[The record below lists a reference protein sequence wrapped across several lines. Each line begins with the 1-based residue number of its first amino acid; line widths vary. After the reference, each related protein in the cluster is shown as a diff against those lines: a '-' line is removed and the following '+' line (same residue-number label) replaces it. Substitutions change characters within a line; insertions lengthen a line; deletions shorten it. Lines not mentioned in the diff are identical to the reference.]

1 LIIEVKM
8 KRKNPTK
15 NIFTQLIFALAIVLI
30 VTLSACDLQS
40 QDEEHVLITE
50 PGFMMDTYVIL
61 TIHGYAPEGI
71 VEKAFDLIEKLENL
85 MSITIENSD
94 VHRINNSGGEPV
106 TVDPRTIDVIQLAME
121 FGELSG
127 GLFDITTGRLTR
139 LWNFS
144 ESREIPD
151 ENSLFEAQQTVDFR
165 QIIIS
170 EHENIVT
177 LANPEAWIDLGAIAK
192 GYIADRVA
200 ELLAENGVTSALI
213 DMGGDI
219 IALGSR
225 GDGSPWRLAIRN
237 PFDHHS
243 MPFAAT
249 IEVSNVAVISSGTY
263 ERSFEIDGI
272 RYHHILDPR
281 TGNPARSDIVSATI
295 IAQNGII
302 GEGLSTMAI
311 LKGSEEITEILTN
324 HYGFIG
330 AVLILQDG
338 EILEIGDVRRN

>member
-1 LIIEVKM
+1 M
-8 KRKNPTK
+8 KRKKPTK
-15 NIFTQLIFALAIVLI
+15 NIFTLIIILMIA
-30 VTLSACDLQS
+30 LSACDVQS
-40 QDEEHVLITE
+40 QGGEQVLITE
-50 PGFMMDTYVIL
+50 PRFMMDTYVIL

-71 VEKAFDLIEKLENL
+71 AEKAFDLIGELESL

-94 VHRINNSGGEPV
+94 VYRINNSGGEPV
-106 TVDPRTIDVIQLAME
+106 TVDSRTIAVVQSAME
-121 FGELSG
+121 FGDLSG

-144 ESREIPD
+144 ESKEIPD
-151 ENSLFEAQQTVDFR
+151 ENSLLKAQQTVDFR

-170 EHENIVT
+170 EHENTVT
-177 LANPEAWIDLGAIAK
+177 LTNPEAWIDLGAIAK
-192 GYIADRVA
+192 GYIADQVA
-200 ELLAENGVTSALI
+200 EFLAASGVASALI

-249 IEVSNVAVISSGTY
+249 IEVSDVAVISSGTY
-263 ERSFEIDGI
+263 ERSFDIDGI

-281 TGNPARSDIVSATI
+281 TGYPAKSDIVSATI
-295 IAQNGII
+295 IAQSGII

-338 EILEIGDVRRN
+338 EILEIGDVRKK

>member
-1 LIIEVKM
+1 MIRKITISLI
-8 KRKNPTK
+8 T
-15 NIFTQLIFALAIVLI
+15 TTALFVVL
-30 VTLSACDLQS
+30 TACDFADQS
-40 QDEEHVLITE
+40 EQMVQTTE
-50 PGFMMDTYVIL
+50 SRFMLDTYVIL

-71 VEKAFDLIEKLENL
+71 VEKAFDLIGELESL

-94 VHRINNSGGEPV
+94 IYRINSSGGEPV
-106 TVDPRTIDVIQLAME
+106 TVDLRTIEVIQRAVE

-139 LWNFS
+139 LWNFGV
-144 ESREIPD
+144 SREIPD
-151 ENSLFEAQQTVDFR
+151 EYVLFEARQTVDFR

-170 EHENIVT
+170 ENENAVT
-177 LANPEAWIDLGAIAK
+177 LTNPEAWIDLGAIAK
-192 GYIADRVA
+192 GYIADQVA
-200 ELLAENGVTSALI
+200 ELLLENGVTSALI

-225 GDGSPWRLAIRN
+225 GDGNSWRLAIRN

-249 IEVSNVAVISSGTY
+249 IEVSDVAVISSGTY
-263 ERSFEIDGI
+263 ERSFEIDGL

-281 TGNPARSDIVSATI
+281 TGNPAQSDIVSATI

-311 LKGSEEITEILTN
+311 LKGSEEITEILTS

-338 EILEIGDVRRN
+338 EILEIGEVRRN

>member
-1 LIIEVKM
+1 M
-8 KRKNPTK
+8 KRKKPTK
-15 NIFTQLIFALAIVLI
+15 NIFTLIIILMI
-30 VTLSACDLQS
+30 TLSACDVQS
-40 QDEEHVLITE
+40 QGGEQVLITE
-50 PGFMMDTYVIL
+50 PGFMMDTYVVL
-61 TIHGYAPEGI
+61 TIHGYVPEGI
-71 VEKAFDLIEKLENL
+71 VEKAFDLIEELESL

-94 VHRINNSGGEPV
+94 VYRINSSGGEPV
-106 TVDPRTIDVIQLAME
+106 TVNPRTVDVIQNAIE

-127 GLFDITTGRLTR
+127 GLFDITIGRLTR
-139 LWNFS
+139 LWNFG

-151 ENSLFEAQQTVDFR
+151 ENSIIEAQQTANFR

-170 EHENIVT
+170 EHENTVT
-177 LANPEAWIDLGAIAK
+177 LTNPEAWIDLGAIAK
-192 GYIADRVA
+192 GYIADQVV
-200 ELLAENGVTSALI
+200 ELLSTNGVTSALI

-237 PFDHHS
+237 PFDHHY

-249 IEVSNVAVISSGTY
+249 IEVSDVAVISSGTY
-263 ERSFEIDGI
+263 ERSFDIDGI

-281 TGNPARSDIVSATI
+281 TGYPAQSDIVSVTI

-311 LKGSEEITEILTN
+311 LMGSEEITEVLTN